1 MTLLEIKDGKLAP
14 AIDGGKVRLLGLVS
28 GESVEIVSS
37 KPAGKAVEIIF
48 RKNDGSLSSQILY
61 EKDLSG
67 IQVEDNTLR
76 WQFTGDAD
84 ASKLAIEAY
93 RIKLAHLFDPH
104 LAVYTSM
111 IEALPH
117 QITAVYKEMLPR
129 QPLRFLLAD
138 DPGAGKTIMTGLLIK
153 ELMLRGALKRCLIV
167 SPGNL
172 VEQWQDELYSKF
184 RMEFKLLTNESL
196 DSSARGNAFLDM
208 DLCIARLDKL
218 SRNEELH
225 EKLKASK
232 WDLIV
237 CDEAHK
243 MSATIYGEEEK
254 RTKRYNLGMLLSSLT
269 RHFLLLTA
277 TPHNGKD
284 DDFRLFLK
292 LLDADRFIG
301 KNRGKDTM
309 PLDASDIMRRL
320 VKEKLLTFEGK
331 KLFPERWAYT
341 LSYELSPLE
350 RNLYERVTAYV
361 RQGWDAAVKLV
372 KKNKINAVGFAL
384 TILQRRLSSSP
395 EAIYQSLCRR
405 RERLEKKLEEIEKY
419 GISHLIHPEMEDDDW
434 EDGFFDDLYDAPE
447 EEINEQEE
455 KILDEATA
463 AQSKEELVN
472 EIYTLKGLEELA
484 GQLRMS
490 GQDCKWK
497 ELAETL
503 STNEFMFNRDGGMEK
518 SFSREKVIIFT
529 EHRDTLNYL
538 ANKIRTMLGGANAVV
553 TILGGMRR
561 EERKQVEESFKN
573 DPAVVVLV
581 ATDAA
586 GEGINLQRAHLMVNY
601 DLPWN
606 PNRLEQRFG
615 RIHRIGQHEVCHLW
629 NLVAMKTREGDVF
642 LRLFRKLETER
653 KALGGQVFD
662 VLGKV
667 NYNGDSLRNLLIE
680 AIRYGNCPD
689 VKEKLNKVIDG
700 ALDREE
706 LDRLIKERSLNSRD
720 FGKTDVVQIKE
731 DMERLEARRLQPH
744 YIESFFK
751 AAYGT
756 LNGQMRERPGRRYS
770 LPHVPKKLYTQVSAI
785 GVPFPIA
792 KQYEAITFEKES
804 IRSEGK
810 PDAAL
815 ICPGH
820 PLLSALIDIVLG
832 TGYETLKQGTVLI
845 DEQGREDRL
854 LFYIDDTLFDG
865 RKDSGGNPVMISHRL
880 HFLEIYKQGAS
891 ISARFAGYAPH
902 LDYRSPS
909 QDEFPVVNR
918 LLRDKAW
925 WGQSCGL
932 AASPEEMAREYAIEH
947 LTGPHR
953 DEIEKI
959 RTAQVNKVEAAVKRR
974 LDSEISYWDAQA
986 GKMYDKIAEGVPN
999 ARINAE
1005 KFKEWRDDLEKRK
1018 EIRLAELAQERN
1030 IIPRPPVVLG
1040 GAWIIPLSMIKA
1052 AASPAP
1058 QIDEQTEADAESR
1071 SVIEQKA
1078 MERIMTIEKELGNRP
1093 LNVSADK
1100 EGYDIRSVTPD
1111 DEFRFIEVKGRA
1123 AGIGLV
1129 SVTHNEMKVA
1139 CNKKKQSFLA
1149 VVEIDGDKQHVIYF
1163 RDWRK
1168 QVPSMADH
1176 SATLKLEGL
1185 RKEAEVVLEKD
1196 IVV

>member
-1 MTLLEIKDGKLAP
+1 MTLPDIKEGL
-14 AIDGGKVRLLGLVS
+14 RLQGIVP
-28 GESVEIVSS
+28 GESVEILSAKS
-37 KPAGKAVEIIF
+37 AGNAVEIIF

-61 EKDLSG
+61 EKDLTG
-67 IQVEDNTLR
+67 IRNEGDTLR
-76 WQFTGDAD
+76 WQFTGNAE

-111 IEALPH
+111 IDALPH
-117 QITAVYKEMLPR
+117 QITAVYKEMLPK

-153 ELMLRGALKRCLIV
+153 ELLLRGDLKRCLIV

-184 RMEFKLLTNESL
+184 QLNFNLLTNESL
-196 DSSARGNAFLDM
+196 ESSARGNAFLDI

-225 EKLKASK
+225 EKLKAST

-243 MSATIYGEEEK
+243 MSASIYGEEEK
-254 RTKRYNLGMLLSSLT
+254 RTKRYNLGMLLSSRT

-292 LLDADRFIG
+292 LLDADRFVG
-301 KNRGKDTM
+301 KNRGKESGPIDT
-309 PLDASDIMRRL
+309 SDIMRRL

-341 LSYELSPLE
+341 LSYELSETELE
-350 RNLYERVTAYV
+350 LYEQVTDYV
-361 RQGWDAAVKLV
+361 RQGWDAAVKLI

-395 EAIYQSLCRR
+395 EAIYQSLRRR

-419 GISHLIHPEMEDDDW
+419 GIAHLIHPEMDDEDWDDY
-434 EDGFFDDLYDAPE
+434 DDAPE
-447 EEINEQEE
+447 EEINKREE
-455 KILDEATA
+455 EILDDATA
-463 AQSKEELVN
+463 AQSKEELIN

-484 GQLRMS
+484 GQLRTS
-490 GQDCKWK
+490 GLDTKWK
-497 ELAETL
+497 ELAETISNNAL
-503 STNEFMFNRDGGMEK
+503 FKNNDN
-518 SFSREKVIIFT
+518 REKIIIFT

-538 ANKIRTMLGGANAVV
+538 TEKIRTLLGNPDYVV
-553 TILGGMRR
+553 TIQGGMHRAN
-561 EERKQVEESFKN
+561 RKQVEESFKN
-573 DPAVVVLV
+573 NPTVIVLI

-642 LRLFRKLETER
+642 LRLFQKLENER

-667 NYNGDSLRNLLIE
+667 NYNGDSLRTLLIE
-680 AIRYGNCPD
+680 AIRYGNRPD
-689 VKEKLNKVIDG
+689 VKEKLDSIIDG
-700 ALDREE
+700 ALDKEE
-706 LDRLIKERSLNSRD
+706 LEKLIKERSLNSRD
-720 FGKTDVVQIKE
+720 FGRTDVIQIKE

-744 YIESFFK
+744 YIETFFK

-770 LPHVPKKLYTQVSAI
+770 LPHVPKKVYTQISAI
-785 GVPFPIA
+785 GTAYPIA
-792 KQYEAITFEKES
+792 KQYEAITFEKEG

-820 PLLSALIDIVLG
+820 PLLSALIDIVLS
-832 TGYETLKQGTVLI
+832 TGYETLKQGTILI
-845 DEQGREDRL
+845 DEEGTKDRL

-865 RKDSGGNPVMISHRL
+865 RKDTNGNPVMISHRL
-880 HFLEIYKQGAS
+880 NFIEIYKDGDGIQAQL
-891 ISARFAGYAPH
+891 AGPAPH
-902 LDYRSPS
+902 LDYRIPTD
-909 QDEFPVVNR
+909 DELLVVNK
-918 LLRDKAW
+918 LLKEKAW
-925 WGQSCGL
+925 WGADAEGL
-932 AASPEEMAREYAIEH
+932 AREYAIEH

-959 RTAQVNKVEAAVKRR
+959 RKAQVNKVEVEVKRR
-974 LDSEISYWDAQA
+974 LDAEISYWDAQA
-986 GKMYDKIAEGVPN
+986 GKMYDKISEGTPN
-999 ARINAE
+999 ARLNAE
-1005 KFKEWRDDLEKRK
+1005 KFKGWRDDLEKRK
-1018 EIRLAELAQERN
+1018 EIRLLELAQERN

-1040 GAWIIPLSMIKA
+1040 GAWIIPLSMIREAISPIGDSKA
-1052 AASPAP
+1052 K
-1058 QIDEQTEADAESR
+1058 EQSNADAESKAI
-1071 SVIEQKA
+1071 IEQKA
-1078 MERIMTIEKELGNRP
+1078 MERIMAIEKELGNTP
-1093 LNVSADK
+1093 DDVSAKK
-1100 EGYDIRSVTPD
+1100 EGYDIISVTPN

-1129 SVTHNEMKVA
+1129 SVTHNEMDAA
-1139 CNKKKQSFLA
+1139 CNKKRQSFLA
-1149 VVEIDGDKQHVIYF
+1149 VVEIDGNKQHITYF
-1163 RDWRK
+1163 REWRK
-1168 QVPSMADH
+1168 QAPSMADH
-1176 SATLKLEGL
+1176 SATLELNAL
-1185 RKEAEVVLEKD
+1185 REESEVIMEMDVTL
-1196 IVV
+1196 

>member
-1 MTLLEIKDGKLAP
+1 MTLPEIKEGL
-14 AIDGGKVRLLGLVS
+14 RLQGIVP
-28 GESVEIVSS
+28 GESVEILSAKS
-37 KPAGKAVEIIF
+37 AGNAVEIIF
-48 RKNDGSLSSQILY
+48 RKNDGTLSSQILY
-61 EKDLSG
+61 EKDSSG
-67 IQVEDNTLR
+67 IRNEGDTLR
-76 WQFTGDAD
+76 WQFTGNAET
-84 ASKLAIEAY
+84 SKLAIEAY

-104 LAVYTSM
+104 LAVYISM

-117 QITAVYKEMLPR
+117 QITAVYKEMLPK

-153 ELMLRGALKRCLIV
+153 ELMLRGDLKRCLIV

-172 VEQWQDELYSKF
+172 VEQWQDELYAKF
-184 RMEFKLLTNESL
+184 QLDFKLLTNESL
-196 DSSARGNAFLDM
+196 ESSARGNAFLDM

-225 EKLKASK
+225 EKLKAST

-243 MSATIYGEEEK
+243 MSATIYNNEEEK
-254 RTKRYNLGMLLSSLT
+254 RTKRYNLGMLLSSRT

-292 LLDADRFIG
+292 LLDADRFVG
-301 KNRGKDTM
+301 KNRGNETGPIDT
-309 PLDASDIMRRL
+309 SDIMRRL
-320 VKEKLLTFEGK
+320 IKEKLLTFEGK

-341 LSYELSPLE
+341 LKFELSEMELD
-350 RNLYERVTAYV
+350 LYEHVTDYV

-395 EAIYQSLCRR
+395 EAIYQSLRRR

-419 GISHLIHPEMEDDDW
+419 GIAHLIHPEMDDEDWDDY
-434 EDGFFDDLYDAPE
+434 DDAPE
-447 EEINEQEE
+447 EEINRQEE
-455 KILDEATA
+455 EILDDATA

-484 GQLRMS
+484 GQLRTS
-490 GQDCKWK
+490 GQDTKWK
-497 ELAETL
+497 ELAETI
-503 STNEFMFNRDGGMEK
+503 SSNTFMFNNDGT
-518 SFSREKVIIFT
+518 REKIIIFT

-538 ANKIRTMLGGANAVV
+538 AGKIRTLLGNPDAVV
-553 TILGGMRR
+553 TIQGGMHRAD
-561 EERKQVEESFKN
+561 RKQVEESFKN
-573 DPAVVVLV
+573 NPTVIVLI

-642 LRLFRKLETER
+642 LRLFQKLENER

-667 NYNGDSLRNLLIE
+667 NYNGDSLRTLLIE
-680 AIRYGNCPD
+680 AIRYGNRPD
-689 VKEKLNKVIDG
+689 VKKKLDSIIDG
-700 ALDREE
+700 ALDKEE
-706 LDRLIKERSLNSRD
+706 LEKLIKERSLNSRD
-720 FGKTDVVQIKE
+720 FGKTDVIQIKE
-731 DMERLEARRLQPH
+731 DLERLGARRLQPH
-744 YIESFFK
+744 YIETFFK

-770 LPHVPKKLYTQVSAI
+770 LPHVPKKLYVQVSAF
-785 GVPFPIA
+785 GTAYPIA
-792 KQYEAITFEKES
+792 KQYEAITFEKEG

-820 PLLSALIDIVLG
+820 PLLSALIDIVLS
-832 TGYETLKQGTVLI
+832 TGYETLKQGTILI
-845 DEQGREDRL
+845 DEEGTNDRL

-865 RKDSGGNPVMISHRL
+865 RKDTNGNPIMISHRIN
-880 HFLEIYKQGAS
+880 FIEIYKDGDGIQAQL
-891 ISARFAGYAPH
+891 AGPAPH
-902 LDYRSPS
+902 LDYRVPTD
-909 QDEFPVVNR
+909 DELLVVHK
-918 LLRDKAW
+918 LLKEKAW
-925 WGQSCGL
+925 WRGQSCGL
-932 AASPEEMAREYAIEH
+932 TSPCNGTATPSAKLRANPEEMARKYAIEH

-959 RTAQVNKVEAAVKRR
+959 RTAQVNKIEVEVKRR
-974 LDSEISYWDAQA
+974 LDAEISYWDAQA
-986 GKMYDKIAEGVPN
+986 GKMYDKISAGVPN

-1005 KFKEWRDDLEKRK
+1005 KFKGWRDDLEKRK
-1018 EIRLAELAQERN
+1018 EIRLLELAQERN
-1030 IIPRPPVVLG
+1030 IVPRPPVVLG
-1040 GAWIIPLSMIKA
+1040 GAWIIPFSMIREAISPIGASKA
-1052 AASPAP
+1052 K
-1058 QIDEQTEADAESR
+1058 EQSNADAESR
-1071 SVIEQKA
+1071 AIIEQKA
-1078 MERIMTIEKELGNRP
+1078 MERVMAIEKELGNNP
-1093 LNVSADK
+1093 DDVSAKK
-1100 EGYDIRSVTPD
+1100 EGYDIISVTPN

-1129 SVTHNEMKVA
+1129 SVTHNEMDVA
-1139 CNKKKQSFLA
+1139 CNKKRQSFLA
-1149 VVEIDGDKQHVIYF
+1149 VVEIDGNNQHITYF
-1163 RDWRK
+1163 REWRK
-1168 QVPSMADH
+1168 QAPSMADH
-1176 SATLKLEGL
+1176 SATLELDALREESEVILEMDVT
-1185 RKEAEVVLEKD
+1185 E
-1196 IVV
+1196 

>member
-1 MTLLEIKDGKLAP
+1 MTLREI
-14 AIDGGKVRLLGLVS
+14 IDGIRLQGIVS
-28 GESVEIVSS
+28 GESVEILSA
-37 KPAGKAVEIIF
+37 KPVGNAVEIVF

-61 EKDLSG
+61 EKDLAG
-67 IQVEDNTLR
+67 IQNESDTLR
-76 WQFTGDAD
+76 WQFNGNGD

-93 RIKLAHLFDPH
+93 RIKLAHLFDPY
-104 LAVYTSM
+104 LAVYTSV

-117 QITAVYKEMLPR
+117 QITAVYKEMLPK

-153 ELMLRGALKRCLIV
+153 ELMLRGDLKRCLIV

-184 RMEFKLLTNESL
+184 QINFNLLTNESL
-196 DSSARGNAFLDM
+196 ESSARGNAFLDI

-218 SRNEELH
+218 SRSEDLH
-225 EKLKASK
+225 EKLKAST

-254 RTKRYNLGMLLSSLT
+254 RTKRYNLGMLLSTLA

-301 KNRGKDTM
+301 KNRGKEVISIDT
-309 PLDASDIMRRL
+309 SDIMRRL
-320 VKEKLLTFEGK
+320 VKEKLLTFDGK
-331 KLFPERWAYT
+331 PLFPERWAYT
-341 LSYELSPLE
+341 LSYELSPME
-350 RNLYERVTAYV
+350 RDLYEHVTTYV

-395 EAIYQSLCRR
+395 EAIYQSLRRR

-419 GISHLIHPEMEDDDW
+419 GISRFIHSEMEDEDW
-434 EDGFFDDLYDAPE
+434 EDGSFFDDLDDAPE
-447 EEINEQEE
+447 EEINAQEE
-455 KILDEATA
+455 EILNDATA
-463 AQSKEELVN
+463 AQSKEELVH

-484 GQLRMS
+484 GQVRTS
-490 GQDCKWK
+490 GQDTKWK
-497 ELAETL
+497 ELADTI
-503 STNEFMFNRDGGMEK
+503 SSNTFMFNKDGT
-518 SFSREKVIIFT
+518 REKIIIFT

-538 ANKIRTMLGGANAVV
+538 KDKIRTLLGNQDAVV
-553 TILGGMRR
+553 TIQGGMHRA
-561 EERKQVEESFKN
+561 ERKLVEESFKN
-573 DPAVVVLV
+573 DPAVIVLV

-642 LRLFRKLETER
+642 LRLFQKLENER

-667 NYNGDSLRNLLIE
+667 NYNGESLRNLLIE
-680 AIRYGNCPD
+680 AIRYGNRPD
-689 VKEKLNKVIDG
+689 VKEKLNRIIDG
-700 ALDREE
+700 ALDKEE
-706 LDRLIKERSLNSRD
+706 LERLVKERSLNSRD
-720 FGKTDVVQIKE
+720 FGRTDVIQIKE

-770 LPHVPKKLYTQVSAI
+770 LPHVPKKLYTQVSSLGTAY
-785 GVPFPIA
+785 PIA
-792 KQYEAITFEKES
+792 KQYEAITFEKEG

-815 ICPGH
+815 VCPGH
-820 PLLSALIDIVLG
+820 PLLSALIDIVLSK
-832 TGYETLKQGTVLI
+832 GYETLKQGTILI
-845 DEQGREDRL
+845 DETEEETGDRL

-865 RKDSGGNPVMISHRL
+865 RKDSRGNPVMISHRL
-880 HFLEIYKQGAS
+880 HFLEIYQDGGG
-891 ISARFAGYAPH
+891 ISPRFAGYAPH
-902 LDYRSPS
+902 LDYRSPTE
-909 QDEFPVVNR
+909 DELLVINK
-918 LLRDKAW
+918 LLRENAW
-925 WGQSCGL
+925 WTQSNGL
-932 AASPEEMAREYAIEH
+932 PGPEEMAREYAIEH

-959 RTAQVNKVEAAVKRR
+959 RIAQVNKVEAEVKRR
-974 LDSEISYWDAQA
+974 LDAEISYWDAQA
-986 GKMYDKIAEGVPN
+986 GKMYDRIAEGVPN

-1018 EIRLAELAQERN
+1018 EIRLLELAQERN
-1030 IIPRPPVVLG
+1030 IVPRPPVVLG
-1040 GAWIIPLSMIKA
+1040 GAWIIPLSMIRA
-1052 AASPAP
+1052 AIAPAGTS
-1058 QIDEQTEADAESR
+1058 QKKEQSETDAESR
-1071 SVIEQKA
+1071 AIIEQKA
-1078 MERIMTIEKELGNRP
+1078 MERIMAIEKELGNNP
-1093 LNVSADK
+1093 IDVSADK
-1100 EGYDIRSVTPD
+1100 EGYDIRSVTPH
-1111 DEFRFIEVKGRA
+1111 DEYRFIEVKGRA

-1129 SVTHNEMKVA
+1129 TVTHNEMKVA
-1139 CNKKKQSFLA
+1139 CNKKGQSFLA
-1149 VVEIDGDKQHVIYF
+1149 VVEIDDTKQHVTYF
-1163 RDWRK
+1163 KEWRK
-1168 QVPSMADH
+1168 QPPSMSDH
-1176 SATLKLEGL
+1176 SATLELDGL
-1185 RKEAEVVLEKD
+1185 RKETEVILERD
-1196 IVV
+1196 ITA

>member
-1 MTLLEIKDGKLAP
+1 LEQ
-14 AIDGGKVRLLGLVS
+14 
-28 GESVEIVSS
+28 E
-37 KPAGKAVEIIF
+37 
-48 RKNDGSLSSQILY
+48 LY
-61 EKDLSG
+61 E
-67 IQVEDNTLR
+67 
-76 WQFTGDAD
+76 
-84 ASKLAIEAY
+84 
-93 RIKLAHLFDPH
+93 H
-104 LAVYTSM
+104 
-111 IEALPH
+111 
-117 QITAVYKEMLPR
+117 
-129 QPLRFLLAD
+129 
-138 DPGAGKTIMTGLLIK
+138 
-153 ELMLRGALKRCLIV
+153 
-167 SPGNL
+167 
-172 VEQWQDELYSKF
+172 
-184 RMEFKLLTNESL
+184 
-196 DSSARGNAFLDM
+196 
-208 DLCIARLDKL
+208 
-218 SRNEELH
+218 
-225 EKLKASK
+225 
-232 WDLIV
+232 
-237 CDEAHK
+237 
-243 MSATIYGEEEK
+243 
-254 RTKRYNLGMLLSSLT
+254 
-269 RHFLLLTA
+269 
-277 TPHNGKD
+277 
-284 DDFRLFLK
+284 
-292 LLDADRFIG
+292 
-301 KNRGKDTM
+301 
-309 PLDASDIMRRL
+309 
-320 VKEKLLTFEGK
+320 
-331 KLFPERWAYT
+331 
-341 LSYELSPLE
+341 
-350 RNLYERVTAYV
+350 VTAYV

-395 EAIYQSLCRR
+395 EAIYQSLRRR

-419 GISHLIHPEMEDDDW
+419 GISRLIHPEMEDDDW
-434 EDGFFDDLYDAPE
+434 EDYDDAPE

-455 KILDEATA
+455 EILDDATA
-463 AQSKEELVN
+463 SQSKEELIN

-490 GQDCKWK
+490 GQDCKWR

-503 STNEFMFNRDGGMEK
+503 STHDFMFNKDGG
-518 SFSREKVIIFT
+518 REKIIIFT

-538 ANKIRTMLGGANAVV
+538 AGKIRNMLGNQNAVV
-553 TILGGMRR
+553 TIQGGMHR

-573 DPAVVVLV
+573 DPTVVVLV

-629 NLVAMKTREGDVF
+629 NLVAMRTREGDVF
-642 LRLFRKLETER
+642 LRLFQKLENER

-680 AIRYGNCPD
+680 AIRYGNRPD

-720 FGKTDVVQIKE
+720 FGKTDVSQIKE

-756 LNGQMRERPGRRYS
+756 LNGQMRERPGRRYN
-770 LPHVPKKLYTQVSAI
+770 LPHVPKKLYSHVSVLGTAY
-785 GVPFPIA
+785 PIA

-832 TGYETLKQGTVLI
+832 AGYETLKQGTILI
-845 DEQGREDRL
+845 DEQGTEDRL

-865 RKDSGGNPVMISHRL
+865 RKDSNGNPVMISHRL
-880 HFLEIYKQGAS
+880 HFLEIYKEGEG
-891 ISARFAGYAPH
+891 IDARFAGYAPH
-902 LDYRSPS
+902 LDYRCPS
-909 QDEFPVVNR
+909 QDELLVINK

-925 WGQSCGL
+925 WGADAEGL
-932 AASPEEMAREYAIEH
+932 AREYAIEH

-959 RTAQVNKVEAAVKRR
+959 RIAQVNKVEAAVRQR

-1040 GAWIIPLSMIKA
+1040 GAWIIPLAMIKA
-1052 AASPAP
+1052 ATSPTSTYAK
-1058 QIDEQTEADAESR
+1058 EQSEADAESR
-1071 SVIEQKA
+1071 AVIERKA
-1078 MERIMTIEKELGNRP
+1078 MERIMIIEKELGNTP
-1093 LNVSADK
+1093 LDVSADK

-1139 CNKKKQSFLA
+1139 CNKRKQSFLA
-1149 VVEIDGDKQHVIYF
+1149 VVEIDGDKQHVTYF

-1168 QVPSMADH
+1168 QAPSMADH
-1176 SATLKLEGL
+1176 SATLKLDGL
-1185 RKEAEVVLEKD
+1185 RKEVEIILERD
-1196 IVV
+1196 ILT

>member
-1 MTLLEIKDGKLAP
+1 MEIK
-14 AIDGGKVRLLGLVS
+14 GGIRLLGVVP
-28 GESVEIVSS
+28 GESVEIISS
-37 KPAGKAVEIIF
+37 KPAGNAVEIIF
-48 RKNDGSLSSQILY
+48 RKNDGSILPQLIY

-67 IQVEDNTLR
+67 IHVEDDTLR

-104 LAVYTSM
+104 LAVYTSL

-117 QITAVYKEMLPR
+117 QITAVYKEMLPK

-138 DPGAGKTIMTGLLIK
+138 DPGAGKTVMTGLLIK
-153 ELMLRGALKRCLIV
+153 ELLLRGDLKRCLIV

-184 RMEFKLLTNESL
+184 QLEFKLLTNESL
-196 DSSARGNAFLDM
+196 ESSARGNAFLDM

-218 SRNEELH
+218 SRNEDLH

-254 RTKRYNLGMLLSSLT
+254 RTKRYNLGMILSSLT

-301 KNRGKDTM
+301 KNRGKDKI
-309 PLDASDIMRRL
+309 PLDTSDIMRRL

-341 LSYELSPLE
+341 LSYALSPLE
-350 RNLYERVTAYV
+350 QELYERVTAYV

-395 EAIYQSLCRR
+395 EAIYQSLRRR

-419 GISHLIHPEMEDDDW
+419 GISHLIHPEMEDDEW
-434 EDGFFDDLYDAPE
+434 EDYDDAPE

-455 KILDEATA
+455 RILDDATA
-463 AQSKEELVN
+463 SQSKEELIN

-484 GQLRMS
+484 DQLRMS

-503 STNEFMFNRDGGMEK
+503 STHDFMFNKDGG
-518 SFSREKVIIFT
+518 REKIIIFT

-538 ANKIRTMLGGANAVV
+538 AGKIRNMLGNQSAVV
-553 TILGGMRR
+553 TIQGGMHR

-573 DPAVVVLV
+573 DPTVVVLV

-615 RIHRIGQHEVCHLW
+615 RIHRIGQREVCHLW

-642 LRLFRKLETER
+642 LRLFQKLENER

-680 AIRYGNCPD
+680 AIRYGNRPD

-720 FGKTDVVQIKE
+720 FGKTDVSQIKE

-756 LNGQMRERPGRRYS
+756 LNGQMRERPGQRYS
-770 LPHVPKKLYTQVSAI
+770 LPHVPKKLYSQVSVLGTAY
-785 GVPFPIA
+785 PIA

-820 PLLSALIDIVLG
+820 PLLNALIDIVLG
-832 TGYETLKQGTVLI
+832 TGYETLKQGTILI
-845 DEQGREDRL
+845 DEQGTEDRL

-865 RKDSGGNPVMISHRL
+865 RKDSNGNPVMISHRL
-880 HFLEIYKQGAS
+880 HFLEIYKEGEG
-891 ISARFAGYAPH
+891 INARFAGYAPH
-902 LDYRSPS
+902 LDYRCPS
-909 QDEFPVVNR
+909 QDELLVINK

-925 WGQSCGL
+925 WGADAEGL
-932 AASPEEMAREYAIEH
+932 AREYAIEH

-959 RTAQVNKVEAAVKRR
+959 RIAQVNKVEAAVRQR

-1040 GAWIIPLSMIKA
+1040 GAWIIPLARIKA
-1052 AASPAP
+1052 ATLPASTEAN
-1058 QIDEQTEADAESR
+1058 EQLEADAESR
-1071 SVIEQKA
+1071 AVIERKA
-1078 MERIMTIEKELGNRP
+1078 MERIMTIEKELGNTP
-1093 LNVSADK
+1093 LDVSSDK

-1139 CNKKKQSFLA
+1139 CNKRKQSFLA
-1149 VVEIDGDKQHVIYF
+1149 VVEIDGDKQHVTYF

-1168 QVPSMADH
+1168 QAPSMADH

-1185 RKEAEVVLEKD
+1185 RKEAEIILERDVLA
-1196 IVV
+1196 